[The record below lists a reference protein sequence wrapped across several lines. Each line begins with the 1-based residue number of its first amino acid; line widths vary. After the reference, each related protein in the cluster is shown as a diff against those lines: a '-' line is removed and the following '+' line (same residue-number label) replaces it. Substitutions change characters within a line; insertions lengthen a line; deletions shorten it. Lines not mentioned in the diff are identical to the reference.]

1 MWSISLLLLPKN
13 RKWEC
18 NRATFGSVNKKLYR
32 FCFLRWKSCT
42 FARFKIWQ
50 CTGEVFPHLLIF
62 LLLSEQHL
70 AMSKKFI
77 FGTWNRL
84 LFGDA
89 VGASLVRG
97 PWLPPRGCYVMCDVA
112 VCSWFEQHD
121 SRECCF
127 TKMSSLQKLELWS
140 LFRGAMGGCRVCH
153 VHLSQLRGRRLRL
166 DGFYF
171 HLSQRRV
178 CFLDLKKQEKLETQI
193 WTCPVQDSCRGCCL
207 C

>member
-127 TKMSSLQKLELWS
+127 TKMSSLCRNLNFDLC
-140 LFRGAMGGCRVCH
+140 FGGQWGDAGSVTCTWASSGVEGCVWTAFTSTCH
-153 VHLSQLRGRRLRL
+153 KEGSV
-166 DGFYF
+166 F
-171 HLSQRRV
+171 
-178 CFLDLKKQEKLETQI
+178 
-193 WTCPVQDSCRGCCL
+193 WT
-207 C
+207 